1 MYIRDILDNC
11 KVADWEETSLNYCN
25 LMIEGHIG
33 KGGVSC
39 IICKDKNSWEV
50 SASIRYLAEKNIKIE
65 EIIEIEEVL
74 NNSALLDKIITFSN
88 MENSYIILCHQF
100 EVLSGGRLKKALNKL
115 FLKRDVYKKV
125 CQILKRGVVELNWP
139 YWRERREEIYMYA
152 CSHKSELQNLADKLA
167 DDESRNTLYE
177 IIRCSAEN
185 DIYRKKEGLSEDK
198 YWECYKHIDDE
209 VWVNCGSAVGD
220 TIVKYLIKG
229 YQYKKIYMYE
239 GNAGEYK
246 KLQMVM
252 KSLRLRG
259 IQNIQ
264 SYNEFIGVDE
274 SAENFDSK
282 FKKEPIT
289 LINMDI
295 EGAEMGVLRGAKN
308 ILRQYR
314 PVLAVCAYHKA
325 TDLLDIPSFIED
337 TVSDYLLYL
346 RKYRGYEPNALNEY
360 LFYAVPLERKL

>member
-1 MYIRDILDNC
+1 
-11 KVADWEETSLNYCN
+11 
-25 LMIEGHIG
+25 
-33 KGGVSC
+33 
-39 IICKDKNSWEV
+39 
-50 SASIRYLAEKNIKIE
+50 
-65 EIIEIEEVL
+65 
-74 NNSALLDKIITFSN
+74 
-88 MENSYIILCHQF
+88 
-100 EVLSGGRLKKALNKL
+100 
-115 FLKRDVYKKV
+115 
-125 CQILKRGVVELNWP
+125 
-139 YWRERREEIYMYA
+139 MYA

-185 DIYRKKEGLSEDK
+185 DLYRRKEGLSENK
-198 YWECYKHIDDE
+198 YWECYQHLNDE

-239 GNAGEYK
+239 GNCGEYK
-246 KLQMVM
+246 KLQKVIEQL
-252 KSLRLRG
+252 KFQG

-264 SYNEFIGVDE
+264 SFNEFIGVDR

-282 FKKEPIT
+282 FKKESIT

-308 ILRQYR
+308 ILRKYR
-314 PVLAVCAYHKA
+314 PVLAVCAYHNA